1 MEKTLKFANIAAGMS
16 TEKIGAQ
23 SGMPEL
29 SMVESE
35 M

>member
-1 MEKTLKFANIAAGMS
+1 MEKALKFANIAAGMS
-16 TEKIGAQ
+16 TEKVGAQ